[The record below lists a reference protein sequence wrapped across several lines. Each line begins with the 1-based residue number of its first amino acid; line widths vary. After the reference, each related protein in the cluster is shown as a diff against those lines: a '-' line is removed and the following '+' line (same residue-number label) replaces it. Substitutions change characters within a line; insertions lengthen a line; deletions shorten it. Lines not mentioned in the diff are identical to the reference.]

1 MGFRPMYALAGDF
14 RVSWIIS
21 TVPLMWISHNAIFS
35 RNQNACNVGNRCSI
49 TKLKQGLSKSG
60 GISTLSMIE
69 IFSTILWLLWF
80 YGDFIHVLCL
90 ETPQLSLHYLEKL
103 VVDLACAQKKIDF
116 ISEAFSSLHVSTK
129 VIHTKYSKHWPYT
142 VAHTIDCAENVK
154 SWFKSWVIY
163 FTYTLP
169 HTLNC
174 ICVSL
179 FKFHIWTLKQF

>member
-1 MGFRPMYALAGDF
+1 MYALAGDF

-90 ETPQLSLHYLEKL
+90 ETPQMSLHYLEKL
-103 VVDLACAQKKIDF
+103 VVDLACAQKKSILLVKPSQVF
-116 ISEAFSSLHVSTK
+116 TFLHYNMRRKERILV
-129 VIHTKYSKHWPYT
+129 
-142 VAHTIDCAENVK
+142 
-154 SWFKSWVIY
+154 
-163 FTYTLP
+163 LRM
-169 HTLNC
+169 
-174 ICVSL
+174 
-179 FKFHIWTLKQF
+179 